1 MNSTNKKEE
10 LIHAIVLFII
20 AALAFLGGC
29 MLMYFENN

>member
-1 MNSTNKKEE
+1 MNSTHKKEE
-10 LIHAIVLFII
+10 LMHATVLFII

>member
-1 MNSTNKKEE
+1 MNSTRKKEE
-10 LIHAIVLFII
+10 LMHAAVLFII

>member
-1 MNSTNKKEE
+1 MNSTHKKEE
-10 LIHAIVLFII
+10 LMQVALLFMI

>member
-1 MNSTNKKEE
+1 METRIKKEE
-10 LIHAIVLFII
+10 LKHATVLFII

>member
-1 MNSTNKKEE
+1 MNSTHKKEE
-10 LIHAIVLFII
+10 LMHAAVLFII